1 MALLTHI
8 MAELPLPTARVWGT
22 VPPAVP
28 HGPALTFTFLLGR
41 QNHRHLW
48 AVSHLLPPWAQPSPF
63 VFSSHYFRQLLAWE
77 PQPGHAT
84 TPFLARCNWVAPQIT
99 RCRQSGAFPWLCCR
113 HTAGSTLLQPL
124 PTGPSALPKPALA
137 ASPAA
142 LNRVRPSLAPTGMS
156 GAQQSTL
163 TGHRAC
169 KPKSYKTVGL

>member
-28 HGPALTFTFLLGR
+28 HGSALTFTFLLGR
-41 QNHRHLW
+41 QTTDTCGLYPTSCPPGLSPHPLCSPLITSGNF
-48 AVSHLLPPWAQPSPF
+48 LPGSL
-63 VFSSHYFRQLLAWE
+63 SLAMPPPHSWH
-77 PQPGHAT
+77 GVT
-84 TPFLARCNWVAPQIT
+84 VAPQIT

-169 KPKSYKTVGL
+169 KPKSYKTAGL

>member
-8 MAELPLPTARVWGT
+8 MAKLPLPTARVWGT

-48 AVSHLLPPWAQPSPF
+48 AVSHLLPPWAQPLPF

-84 TPFLARCNWVAPQIT
+84 TPFLARCNGGPTDYQVPSIRGLSMA
-99 RCRQSGAFPWLCCR
+99 
-113 HTAGSTLLQPL
+113 LLQAHSRLHAAPAASHRPL
-124 PTGPSALPKPALA
+124 CPAKTGPRCQPGSVKPGETEPCSDRDER
-137 ASPAA
+137 SPAIHTH
-142 LNRVRPSLAPTGMS
+142 RPQGM
-156 GAQQSTL
+156 
-163 TGHRAC
+163 
-169 KPKSYKTVGL
+169 